1 MEYLVFIGTNSNGK
15 TIINRCSNY
24 GNVKA
29 LGANTYMADAGGIIG
44 DGTCT
49 MTITNCY
56 NGGDIYAEKVS
67 YAYVGGIAGRTQT
80 QSSTTPLTLNRCYSM
95 GKVNAENVTANR
107 ILGGIGGAVDIPG
120 ITNAYYY
127 NQYENMP
134 KALRNNNDYEEQNVI
149 GIDKS
154 FDSFELFI
162 EWLDSTKGETND

>member
-1 MEYLVFIGTNSNGK
+1 
-15 TIINRCSNY
+15 
-24 GNVKA
+24 
-29 LGANTYMADAGGIIG
+29 MADAGGIIG

-95 GKVNAENVTANR
+95 GKVTAENVTANK
-107 ILGGIGGAVDIPG
+107 ILGGIGGAVDILG
-120 ITNAYYY
+120 ISDAYYY

-134 KALRNNNDYEEQNVI
+134 KALKNNNDFEDQNVM

-154 FDSFELFI
+154 FDSLELFI
-162 EWLDSTKGETND
+162 EWLDSNKDNNNN